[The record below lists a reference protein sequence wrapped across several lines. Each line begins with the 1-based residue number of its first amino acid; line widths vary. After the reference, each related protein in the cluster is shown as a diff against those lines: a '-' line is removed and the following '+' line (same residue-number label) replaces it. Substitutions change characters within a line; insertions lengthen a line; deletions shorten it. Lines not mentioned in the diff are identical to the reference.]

1 MRWSV
6 SFIFIALL
14 IGCAPTKD
22 KLAMMTNYDLCEWI
36 YKLQNSAQPSYAK
49 YYWEE
54 LKSRNANCEPY
65 AAQIRQQQAI
75 QQGQMLNFFG
85 AMGLATGIAAGSQSN
100 QAPVTNNNIYV
111 QPKPL
116 PPVNITPPNTIPR

>member
-1 MRWSV
+1 MKIV
-6 SFIFIALL
+6 TTFLLTIFLF
-14 IGCAPTKD
+14 GCAPSKN
-22 KLAMMTNYDLCEWI
+22 KLAMMSNYDLCEML
-36 YKLQNSAQPSYAK
+36 YRLQNSLETYNMK

-65 AAQIRQQQAI
+65 AQQIRQNLAI

-85 AMGLATGIAAGSQSN
+85 AMGLATGIANSGQST
-100 QAPVTNNNIYV
+100 TNNTTNNVIV

-116 PPVNITPPNTIPR
+116 PPVNITPPQTIPR

>member
-1 MRWSV
+1 MKKIIYIICS
-6 SFIFIALL
+6 ILL
-14 IGCAPTKD
+14 LGCAPTKD

-36 YKLQNSAQPSYAK
+36 YKFQNSAQPGMAK

-54 LKSRNANCEPY
+54 LQSRKASCEPY
-65 AAQIRQQQAI
+65 AQQIRQNQAI

-85 AMGLATGIAAGSQSN
+85 AMGLATGIANSGQST
-100 QAPVTNNNIYV
+100 TNNTTNNVIV

-116 PPVNITPPNTIPR
+116 PPVNITPPQTIPR

>member
-1 MRWSV
+1 MKWVV
-6 SFIFIALL
+6 SIILVVGLVA
-14 IGCAPTKD
+14 CAPTKE
-22 KLAMMTNYDLCEWI
+22 KLSMMTNYDLCEWI
-36 YKLQNSAQPSYAK
+36 YKLQNSAQPGYAK

-65 AAQIRQQQAI
+65 SAQIRQQQAI

-85 AMGLATGIAAGSQSN
+85 AMGLATGIAAGSQPS
-100 QAPVTNNNIYV
+100 QPPTTINNTII